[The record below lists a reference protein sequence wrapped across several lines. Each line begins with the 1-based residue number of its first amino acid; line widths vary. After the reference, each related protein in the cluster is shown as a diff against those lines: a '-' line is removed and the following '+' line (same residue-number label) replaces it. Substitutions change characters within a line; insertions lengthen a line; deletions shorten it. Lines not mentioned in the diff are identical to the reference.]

1 MSTPREPF
9 EEERWYHVFNHARGN
24 DNLFS
29 SESDYK
35 IFLQLIEKYILPVAD
50 IYAYA
55 LLPNHFHFLIRI
67 INFPIPEK
75 FKKKN
80 SSDYISH
87 QWGNVQ
93 NTYSKKKN
101 YKSGKRGGLFCQS
114 INRNPINSEEY
125 LQMCIAYIHNNPV
138 RHGFCT
144 SPKSWKF
151 SSYNTIISDKPS
163 KIKQDEVLSW
173 FENTKNFVYYHT
185 SRADEIFREKFN
197 LD

>member
-9 EEERWYHVFNHARGN
+9 ESEGWHHVFNHARGN
-24 DNLFS
+24 DILFS

-35 IFLQLIEKYILPVAD
+35 IFLQLIEKYIDPVAE
-50 IYAYA
+50 IYSYT
-55 LLPNHFHFLIRI
+55 LLPIHFLTRI
-67 INFPIPEK
+67 KNFPILEK
-75 FKKKN
+75 SKKKN
-80 SSDYISH
+80 TSDYISH

-101 YKSGKRGGLFCQS
+101 YKSGKRGGIFCQS

-138 RHGFCT
+138 KHGFCI
-144 SPKSWKF
+144 SPNNWKF
-151 SSYNTIISDKPS
+151 SSFNTIISNKPT
-163 KIKQDEVLSW
+163 KIKREEVISW
-173 FENTKNFVYYHT
+173 FENTNNFVYYHQ
-185 SRADEIFREKFN
+185 SKADKIFREKFK